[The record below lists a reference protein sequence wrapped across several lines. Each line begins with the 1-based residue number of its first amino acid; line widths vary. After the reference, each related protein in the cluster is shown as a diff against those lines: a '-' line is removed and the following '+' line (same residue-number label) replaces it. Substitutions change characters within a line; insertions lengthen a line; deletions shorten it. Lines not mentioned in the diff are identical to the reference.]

1 MVKLSE
7 ILQVSG
13 LIMATLISWLAN
25 ASYPHPYLQKGY
37 QTFLAFTFVYII
49 FKTIFEKRV
58 IAQIED
64 SKTRYSFRKTI
75 SILYLAVLL
84 LVIIR
89 IWVIETETLLVT
101 YGLVGA
107 GVAVSLQDFFRNF
120 AGGIAIFLTK
130 MYVVGDR
137 IEVEANYGD
146 VIDIGI
152 LYTTV
157 LELRQWVAGDQAT
170 GGLTV
175 IPNGFVLSKPVH
187 NYTKDNTFIW
197 DEMEIPLTY
206 DSDWKTAIKRMV
218 EIVKEETMQM
228 ITRAEQELST
238 LRLKYYLSERDVEPA
253 VFVRLTDNWILL
265 HLRYIT
271 DVRQRRAVS
280 NRISQEIL
288 KELEQAKD
296 IKIASETLDII
307 GFPHKK

>member
-7 ILQVSG
+7 ILQVSA
-13 LIMATLISWLAN
+13 LIMVTSIAWIVN
-25 ASYPHPYLQKGY
+25 AAHPHIYLQKGY
-37 QTFLAFTFVYII
+37 QTFLAFTFIYII

-157 LELRQWVAGDQAT
+157 LEFRRWVAGDQAT

-206 DSDWKTAIKRMV
+206 DSDWKTAINRMV